1 MTADQLL
8 QQLRDLS
15 VGLSV
20 EGDTL
25 KCKAPRGVLTP
36 DLVAAM
42 RDHKAALIALLAA
55 ETALPPS
62 YAQRQL
68 WVLDQSAPG
77 NPFYNNPIALRL
89 TGTLDL
95 PALRQSLAT
104 LLDRQRVLRAR
115 FPLRAGEPV
124 YQEDAVCGDLLPVTD
139 LTELP
144 EAERAAT
151 ARAEAEQEA
160 RTPFDLA
167 RGPLIRV
174 RLLRLQPTEHLW
186 LVTLHHII
194 ADGWSIGVFFRELS
208 ALYAAFSAGEADP
221 LPPLPMGYADYIRW
235 QQKTRNGAELDR
247 QRAYWREALA
257 GVPPV
262 LALPTEVPRP
272 PLQSH
277 RGAHVSALLPEAA
290 QAALKTLSRSAGVT
304 AFPVLMA
311 AFAVVLWRYSGQ
323 QDFCIGTPFANR
335 PRQGL
340 EGLIGHFINTIAI
353 RTPVDPDV
361 SALALIAR
369 VQTQL
374 LAAMAHQD
382 LPFEAVV
389 EAVNPPRDASY
400 APLFQVMM
408 IYQNTPGGGL
418 ALPGLTIDAIDTSSA
433 TAKLDLTVEVFEAPE
448 GLRLGVEYALD
459 LFSEP
464 QMRALI
470 DHIGQVLIGM
480 AAHPSAAVR
489 GLTLLTAAE
498 ETRLRGFG
506 GPCAPAVD
514 LPPVHRLIERQALA
528 APEADAVIFNG
539 GRWSYRTLDAQANQL
554 ARHLQRLRIGRG
566 ARVLV
571 LADRSIEQILALLA
585 VLKAGAAFVPLDP
598 SYPAGRRAQI
608 EADCRADL
616 TLLGPGQSAS
626 GPTLDLTQSAA
637 WADLP
642 SAPLP
647 ESAAPEEAVYLLYTS
662 GSTGTPKGALLP
674 HRGLTN
680 LLAWSNRAFP
690 LTANDRLLQKTPCG
704 FDAAIWEFFWP
715 LTAGA
720 SLVLA
725 APDAHFDPVALV
737 ETVRQEKITLI
748 QFVPTLLQAFLD
760 IPDAAACTSL
770 RHIFCGGGVLTPA
783 LLAQCRAVLP
793 QARVHNVYGPTET
806 SVDCIAWTAPND
818 ADPDGAIPI
827 GRPIDGMRIRLLNGD
842 GQPVPIGV
850 AGEIHIAGPGVGLG
864 YFGRPDLTAAQFY
877 PDPEVPG
884 GTVYRSGDL
893 GRFRADGQ
901 IEFLGR
907 RDHQVKLR
915 GFRIELGDIEAQ
927 SAAHPLVETAVAL
940 VGPGATRLSLFYTG
954 TATADALREHLLDR
968 LPVYMVPDRLISLA
982 QLPLMPN
989 GKIDRSAL
997 AAQAEAAPVVVNQA
1011 SPRDQIELTLY
1022 GIWKTILLHPAIGI
1036 RDNFFTLGGS
1046 SIAAIKM
1053 AHAIEAAFG
1062 VRVPIKEILRHPTI
1076 EALGGWVRAG
1086 GRDPGPESPVI
1097 RLRAGSGGPTVI
1109 CIHPAGG
1116 TAFCYLALAKVLPES
1131 FGVYGIQSPGLNP
1144 GEARLPS
1151 VTAMAETYLTLIA
1164 EHLDGPLILT
1174 GLSFGGLIAYDMAR
1188 RLAARGKRD
1197 VSTVLLDT
1205 QGTMDEALRRS
1216 ISTVDLPE
1224 FRAKLVKFNGMYPG
1238 IDDGQIQRYFEVYN
1252 HNRLT
1257 VGDYD
1262 FPDLPGRLV
1271 FVQARSGLTRA
1282 ELKDQRRFWRERT
1295 RGDYLTKLVKG
1306 DHWEMLENE
1315 EIFRVA
1321 RLMEREALRM
1331 ATTHPVRQL
1340 VGA

>member
-8 QQLRDLS
+8 QQLRNLS
-15 VGLSV
+15 VSLSV

-55 ETALPPS
+55 EAALPPS

-89 TGTLDL
+89 TGTLDI

-104 LLDRQRVLRAR
+104 LIARHRVLKAR
-115 FPLRAGEPV
+115 FPLRGGEPL
-124 YQEDAVCGDLLPVTD
+124 YQEDADWGDLLPITD
-139 LTELP
+139 LSGWP
-144 EAERAAT
+144 EAERVAV
-151 ARAEAEQEA
+151 ARAAVEEEA

-167 RGPLIRV
+167 RGPLLRA

-208 ALYAAFSAGEADP
+208 PLYVAFAAGEADP

-247 QRAYWREALA
+247 QRAYWRDALA
-257 GVPPV
+257 GLPPL
-262 LALPTEVPRP
+262 LALPTAAPRP

-277 RGAHVSALLPEAA
+277 RGGHVAALLPEAA
-290 QAALKTLSRSAGVT
+290 QTALNALSRRAGVT

-311 AFAVVLWRYSGQ
+311 AFAIVLWRYSGQ

-335 PRQGL
+335 PRQEL

-353 RTPVDPDV
+353 RTPIDPDQ
-361 SALALIAR
+361 AGLALIHR
-369 VQTQL
+369 VQAQL
-374 LAAMAHQD
+374 LAAMEHQD

-418 ALPGLTIDAIDTSSA
+418 TLPGLMIEAIETSSA

-470 DHIGQVLIGM
+470 GHIGQVLIGM
-480 AAHPSAAVR
+480 AAEPSAAVR
-489 GLTLLTAAE
+489 GVTLLTPAE
-498 ETRLRGFG
+498 VTRLQEFG
-506 GPCAPAVD
+506 GRSAPLLD
-514 LPPVHRLIERQALA
+514 LSPIHRVIERQALA
-528 APEADAVIFNG
+528 SPEADAVIADS
-539 GRWSYRTLDAQANQL
+539 GRWTYRTLDARANQL
-554 ARHLQRLRIGRG
+554 ARHLQRLGLGRG
-566 ARVLV
+566 ARVIV
-571 LADRSIEQILALLA
+571 QAERSVEQILALLA

-598 SYPAGRRAQI
+598 SYPASRRAQI
-608 EADCRADL
+608 KADCRAEL
-616 TLLGPGQSAS
+616 TLLGPGQTAT
-626 GPTLDLTQSAA
+626 GPTLDLTDGTV

-642 SAPLP
+642 PTPLP
-647 ESAAPEEAVYLLYTS
+647 ENAGPDDAAYLLYTS

-674 HRGLTN
+674 HRGLAN
-680 LLAWSNRAFP
+680 LMAWSNRAFP
-690 LTANDRLLQKTPCG
+690 LTANDRLLQKTPSG

-725 APDAHFDPVALV
+725 APDAHFDPAALV
-737 ETVRQEKITLI
+737 ETVQRQNITLI
-748 QFVPTLLQAFLD
+748 QFVPTLLQAFLET
-760 IPDAAACTSL
+760 PTAEGCTSL
-770 RHIFCGGGVLTPA
+770 RHIFCGGGILTPA

-793 QARVHNVYGPTET
+793 QATVHNVYGPTET
-806 SVDCIAWTAPND
+806 SVDCIAWTAPTD
-818 ADPDGAIPI
+818 GTLDDPIPI
-827 GRPIDGMRIRLLNGD
+827 GRPIDGMYIRLLNGD
-842 GQPVPIGV
+842 GQPVPLGV
-850 AGEIHIAGPGVGLG
+850 TGEIHIAGPGVGLG
-864 YFGRPDLTAAQFY
+864 YFGRPDLTATHFY
-877 PDPEVPG
+877 ADPNAPG
-884 GTVYRSGDL
+884 ALVYRSGDL
-893 GRFRADGQ
+893 GRFRTDGQ

-915 GFRIELGDIEAQ
+915 GFRIELGDIEAN
-927 SAAHPLVETAVAL
+927 AAGHPAVETAIAL
-940 VGPGATRLSLFYTG
+940 VASGETRLSLFYTG
-954 TATADALREHLLDR
+954 SANPDGLREYLLDR
-968 LPVYMVPDRLISLA
+968 LPVYMVPDRLIPLA
-982 QLPLMPN
+982 QIPLMPN

-997 AAQAEAAPVVVNQA
+997 AAQAEATPVVVNQA

-1022 GIWKTILLHPAIGI
+1022 SIWKSILLHPAIGI
-1036 RDNFFTLGGS
+1036 RDNFFALGGS

-1062 VRVPIKEILRHPTI
+1062 VRVPITEILRHPTI
-1076 EALGGWVRAG
+1076 EALGAWVRAG
-1086 GRDPGPESPVI
+1086 VPDQTPETPLI
-1097 RLRAGSGGPTVI
+1097 HLRAGEGGPTVI

-1116 TAFCYLALAKVLPES
+1116 TAFCYLALAKVLPDR

-1151 VTAMAETYLTLIA
+1151 VKAMAGAYLDLIA
-1164 EHLDGPLILT
+1164 DHLDGPLILT

-1216 ISTVDLPE
+1216 ITTVDLPE

-1238 IDDGQIQRYFEVYN
+1238 IEDDQIQRYFEVYN

-1271 FVQARSGLTRA
+1271 FVQARSGLTRN

-1295 RGDYLTKLVKG
+1295 QGDYLTKLVKG

-1321 RLMEREALRM
+1321 LLMEREAQRM
-1331 ATTHPVRQL
+1331 AAAQPARQL